1 MRAQAPT
8 CPNCDTVM
16 VLRYE
21 PDEVHGL
28 WYECTICD
36 YRIVADAAGLEAEG
50 QRRHSPAR

>member
-1 MRAQAPT
+1 
-8 CPNCDTVM
+8 M

-36 YRIVADAAGLEAEG
+36 YRIAADAAGLEAEG
-50 QRRHSPAR
+50 PRRRSPAR